1 VALVSAQN
9 LTIAFGGRPLLDN
22 ATLQV
27 ERGERIGLVGRNGEG
42 KSTLLKIL
50 SGRLAPDAGTIALGS
65 GVRIG
70 ILPQDVP
77 SGLPDTVEEVIAT
90 GVPKHVQGHDDEQ
103 GRHVVQRQV
112 SLMELDGSAR
122 FASLSGGQKR
132 RALLGRALAGEPD
145 VLLLDE
151 PTNHLDLDS
160 IEWLEGF
167 LRRYEGS
174 LLFVTH
180 DRTFLQ
186 ALATRII
193 ELDRGALTS
202 WSCGYTTYLERK
214 EELLR
219 AEEKRWA
226 DFDKKLSE
234 EEAWIR
240 RGIKA
245 RRTRNEGRVRALQSM
260 RKERGARRERVGEV
274 KLNIQEAERSGSRVI
289 TAKGVSFGF
298 GAGEAGDEGT
308 AEPLIRDFSATL
320 MRGDKIGIIGPN
332 GAGKTTL
339 IRLLLGTLRPD
350 TGTVEHGT
358 ALEVR
363 YFDQHREQ
371 LDEAETVAEAVGFG
385 SDHVEM
391 DGERRHIMSYLQD
404 FLFTSERARQP
415 VRSLSGGERNRL
427 LLARLFTRP
436 ANVLVLDE
444 PTNDL
449 DTETLELLES
459 RLVSFGGTVL
469 TVSHDRAFLDNL
481 CTSTLVF
488 EEDGVVKEYVGG
500 FSDWKRV
507 RDRQERERRERAQI
521 EAGAGAA
528 GSGGGKGGRGTGS
541 GAPRSGPGSTPP
553 SPTATATA
561 APAARA
567 RKLSYNDQRELD
579 QLPARIEKFETELA
593 RAHEILADPDVYKR
607 EPALVVETTRRVET
621 LEADIERAFARW
633 SELGEST

>member
-9 LTIAFGGRPLLDN
+9 LTIAFGGRPLLDD

-50 SGRLAPDAGTIALGS
+50 SGQIAPDAGTVALES
-65 GVRIG
+65 GVRVAF
-70 ILPQDVP
+70 LPQDVP
-77 SGLPDTVEEVIAT
+77 GNLQETVEEVIAS
-90 GVPKHVQGHDDEQ
+90 GVPEHVQSH
-103 GRHVVQRQV
+103 HMVQRQV
-112 SLMELDGSAR
+112 SLMELDGGAA

-132 RALLGRALAGEPD
+132 RALLGRALAADPD

-151 PTNHLDLDS
+151 PTNHLDLES

-167 LRRYEGS
+167 LRRYDGS

-186 ALATRII
+186 ALATRSV
-193 ELDRGALTS
+193 ELDRGVLTS
-202 WSCGYTTYLERK
+202 WACAYGTYLERK
-214 EELLR
+214 DELLR

-226 DFDKKLSE
+226 DFDRKLSE

-245 RRTRNEGRVRALQSM
+245 RRTRNEGRVRALQAM
-260 RKERGARRERVGEV
+260 RKERAGRRERVGEV
-274 KLNIQEAERSGSRVI
+274 RMSIQEGERSGTRVI
-289 TAKGVSFGF
+289 AAKGISFGY
-298 GAGEAGDEGT
+298 GAAEAGDEGT
-308 AEPLIRDFSATL
+308 AEPLIRDFSTAI

-339 IRLLLGTLRPD
+339 IQLLLGRLEPD
-350 TGTVEHGT
+350 TGTVVHGT
-358 ALEVR
+358 SLQVR

-385 SDHVEM
+385 SDHVEL
-391 DGERRHIMSYLQD
+391 DGERRHVIGYLQD
-404 FLFTSERARQP
+404 FLFSSERARQP

-427 LLARLFTRP
+427 LLARLFTQP

-459 RLVSFGGTVL
+459 RLVAFTGTVL

-481 CTSTLVF
+481 CTHTFVF
-488 EEDGVVKEYVGG
+488 EGDGRVKEFVGG
-500 FSDWKRV
+500 YTDWKRV
-507 RDRQERERRERAQI
+507 TARKATERDADAGDRKSASKTERA
-521 EAGAGAA
+521 
-528 GSGGGKGGRGTGS
+528 GG
-541 GAPRSGPGSTPP
+541 
-553 SPTATATA
+553 
-561 APAARA
+561 A
-567 RKLSYNDQRELD
+567 RKKLTYNDQRELQ
-579 QLPARIEKFETELA
+579 QLPSKIEGLETKLA
-593 RAHEILADPDVYKR
+593 EAHAALADPDFYKR
-607 EPALVVETTRRVET
+607 GSDAVSKVNREAER
-621 LEADIERAFARW
+621 LEREIESAFQRW
-633 SELGEST
+633 SALSEQAG